1 MPGPVERLRAVP
13 EAIREFLRRRP
24 VYAALVLLPTLLIAL
39 YYLLWCSDRY
49 VSHARLIVER
59 DSSVPAAPVDLGI
72 LALGS
77 NQTGMDAQLVK
88 TFVESPSMADY
99 LDREIGLR
107 AHYSD
112 PARDLFSRLDAGA
125 SHESFVSFYLDHIR
139 VELDEDSMALNIE
152 VEGYDPAYAQ
162 RFAATVVRRAEEF
175 VNNIGQTL
183 AREQL
188 SFVKAEVE
196 GANRRLQTEA
206 GVMREMQN
214 RNQLLSPEQ
223 ETMAVSQIIGGLQ
236 QELARSRT
244 ELSALTSYLS
254 SSAQEVIA
262 MRNKIAAIERQIE
275 RERGKQVSA
284 DGGDASLNDL
294 LLQFQEQQLN
304 VQIATDL
311 YQTGLKS
318 LEVARLDASRKVK
331 YLVLVS
337 PPTLPEASLRP
348 QRLYNTAS
356 VFVVLN
362 LIYLLGHLLIL
373 SVKDHKE

>member
-1 MPGPVERLRAVP
+1 MG
-13 EAIREFLRRRP
+13 FLRQRP
-24 VYAALVLLPTLLIAL
+24 VYAALVLLPTVLIAL

-88 TFVESPSMADY
+88 TFIESPSMADY
-99 LDREIGLR
+99 LDQEIGLR
-107 AHYSD
+107 AHYGD
-112 PARDLFSRLDAGA
+112 PARDRFSRLAAGA
-125 SHESFVSFYLDHIR
+125 SHESYVSYYLDHIR

-206 GVMREMQN
+206 GALREMQN

-244 ELSALTSYLS
+244 ELGALLSYLS

-275 RERGKQVSA
+275 RERGKQVRA
-284 DGGDASLNDL
+284 DGDDASLNDL

-331 YLVLVS
+331 HLVLVS

-348 QRLYNTAS
+348 QRLYNTVS